1 MKLDIRVVSQ
11 ETIKPSSPTP
21 NNLFNYNLSF
31 LDQISPPVYNPLIL
45 FYPKQIN
52 HDSKYDDNPS
62 TISNLLKQ
70 SLSKLLSHYYP
81 LAGRIRDSL
90 VAHCNDEGIPYLEA
104 QVSCKISDVLH
115 ENSSSQ
121 PNELLGLVPFQLHGG
136 PHDLPLGVQFNV
148 FQCGGIALGLCMS
161 HKLADA
167 SSTISFV
174 KAWAAMAKGQVD
186 VQAPEF
192 VSSKL
197 FPPRDM
203 SGFDPKTGIMT
214 TSTEVKRFVFRG
226 ASIEALRAKYG
237 KSRSLEHKKP
247 PSRIETLSAFIW
259 RRVMTATS
267 NRGRLLL
274 LLHAVNLRTRMDPAL
289 AEHSFGNYY
298 RVAITVPNVG
308 EEEEEE
314 EEEEG
319 GCLIAEIRDAI
330 SGIDKGFVKS
340 LQGQGG
346 DEHLDYLKQ
355 QSEGFVGGEVGF
367 LSFTSLC
374 WFDRYEADFGWGKPL
389 WVGTPSLSFKN
400 LVVFMDSAHGDGIE
414 ALVHLEEGDMGKL
427 QCDEVLLQYANVIPS
442 SSSS

>member
-21 NNLFNYNLSF
+21 NSLFNYNLSF

-45 FYPKQIN
+45 FYPKQFN
-52 HDSKYDDNPS
+52 QDSKYDNPS

-81 LAGRIRDSL
+81 IAGRIRDNL
-90 VAHCNDEGIPYLEA
+90 VTHCNDEGIPYLEA
-104 QVSCKISDVLH
+104 QVSCKISDVIH

-136 PHDLPLGVQFNV
+136 PHDVPLGVQFNV

-174 KAWAAMAKGQVD
+174 KAWAAMAKGEVD

-214 TSTEVKRFVFRG
+214 TSTEGGHQVLVKRFVFRG

-267 NRGRLLL
+267 NRGLLL

-308 EEEEEE
+308 DGEA

-319 GCLIAEIRDAI
+319 GGLIAEIRDAI

-340 LQGQGG
+340 LQGQGS
-346 DEHLDYLKQ
+346 DEHLDFLKQ
-355 QSEGFVGGEVGF
+355 QSEGFIGGEVGF

-427 QCDEVLLQYANVIPS
+427 QCDEVLLQYVSVIPS
-442 SSSS
+442 S

>member
-267 NRGRLLL
+267 
-274 LLHAVNLRTRMDPAL
+274 
-289 AEHSFGNYY
+289 
-298 RVAITVPNVG
+298 
-308 EEEEEE
+308 
-314 EEEEG
+314 
-319 GCLIAEIRDAI
+319 
-330 SGIDKGFVKS
+330 K
-340 LQGQGG
+340 
-346 DEHLDYLKQ
+346 
-355 QSEGFVGGEVGF
+355 
-367 LSFTSLC
+367 
-374 WFDRYEADFGWGKPL
+374 YEADFGWGKPL